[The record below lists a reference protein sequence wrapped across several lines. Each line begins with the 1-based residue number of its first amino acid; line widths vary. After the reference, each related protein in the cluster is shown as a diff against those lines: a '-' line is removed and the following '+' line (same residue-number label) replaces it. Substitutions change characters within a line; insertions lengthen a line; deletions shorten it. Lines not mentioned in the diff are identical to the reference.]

1 MPKLFLLAGATASG
15 KTEFALR
22 FAQQQHCEILSCDA
36 SAFYRGMDIGTAKPT
51 REEQQMV
58 RHWGIDICE
67 PNEYFSIKDFVRY
80 AQRCVEEITQR
91 GKNVLVVGGSGF
103 YLKSFLEPVADE
115 VSPSAEIQQEIA
127 DLEAVGGGKACWERL
142 KALDPNL
149 PFDWE
154 VRNIRKVKKALGRC
168 MATGLSVQES
178 LRRFQRQP
186 VPYPSL
192 PKVTLYLCVPLEV
205 MKLRIRLRTHAML
218 QKGLIEEVRLLQ
230 KQGKL
235 LPNRPA
241 SLAIGYRETLAF
253 LQNKL
258 PFEALESSIVKNTY
272 ALVKKQG
279 TWFRHQIAFDRY
291 LY

>member
-1 MPKLFLLAGATASG
+1 MPKLFLLAGTTASG

-22 FAQQQHCEILSCDA
+22 FAQQHHCEILSCDA

-51 REEQQMV
+51 REEQRIV

-103 YLKSFLEPVADE
+103 YLKSFLEQVVDDVLPNAK
-115 VSPSAEIQQEIA
+115 IQQEIA
-127 DLEAVGGGKACWERL
+127 DLEAVGGKEACLERL
-142 KALDPNL
+142 KTLDPSV
-149 PFDWE
+149 PADWSL
-154 VRNIRKVKKALGRC
+154 RKIKKALERC
-168 MATGLSVQES
+168 MITGLSVQES
-178 LRRFQRQP
+178 LRRFQQQA

-192 PKVTLYLCVPLEV
+192 PKIVLYLCVPLEV
-205 MKLRIRLRTHAML
+205 IQLRIRLRTHSML
-218 QKGLIEEVRLLQ
+218 QKGLIEEVQLLQ

-253 LQNKL
+253 LQHQL
-258 PFEALESSIVKNTY
+258 PFEALEPSIVKNTD
-272 ALVKKQG
+272 ALVKKQK

-291 LY
+291 IYA